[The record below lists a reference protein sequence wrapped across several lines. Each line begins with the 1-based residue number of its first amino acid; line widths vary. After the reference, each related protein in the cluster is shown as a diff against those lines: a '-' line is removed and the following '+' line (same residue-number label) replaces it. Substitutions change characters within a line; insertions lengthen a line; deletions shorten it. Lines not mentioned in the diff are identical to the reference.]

1 MNLRSPSPDVDGVS
15 DSPYTSSNLITDGQP
30 KVGRGLPS
38 IDEKDK
44 KVNNKSIYKRNQDDD
59 PVRIPGKN
67 WNYWFNV
74 VWLLEKAEKGKQIFG
89 FCLEN
94 RYSPYMKGQAFRY
107 AEAQRFLVTDIQNRQ
122 SGEFL
127 IISR

>member
-1 MNLRSPSPDVDGVS
+1 MENITIQVDEQLKARAEALFTALGLDLSTATALFYRQALR
-15 DSPYTSSNLITDGQP
+15 Y
-30 KVGRGLPS
+30 KGLPFD
-38 IDEKDK
+38 IRLAADEE
-44 KVNNKSIYKRNQDDD
+44 
-59 PVRIPGKN
+59 IPN
-67 WNYWFNV
+67 AETLV
-74 VWLLEKAEKGKQIFG
+74 ALEEAEKGKQIFG
-89 FCLEN
+89 FCLED